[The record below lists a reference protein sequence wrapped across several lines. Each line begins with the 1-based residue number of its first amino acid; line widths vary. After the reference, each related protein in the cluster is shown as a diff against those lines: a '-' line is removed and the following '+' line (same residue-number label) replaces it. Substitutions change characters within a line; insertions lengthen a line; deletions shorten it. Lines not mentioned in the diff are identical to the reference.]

1 MSIKGVTNTELLQLL
16 AKGWGPEQREAITEF
31 ATRWQDCLN
40 STGKVELPEVNTLR
54 FNLHLNGLRLHGAEN
69 VACLAIGSPGEDANV
84 IGAQVKS
91 FWYKTNSTDRMVFLL
106 ALSDEAYEQAKAALP
121 QIRCLRLRPE
131 QILSVF
137 QSCEPLSLLKQLIR
151 DQYSRHQLLPYNITM
166 PVKENMFFGR
176 QRELDKLFYEST
188 TSFAI
193 VGAGRLGKT
202 SLALEFH
209 RRLVKENDSRATRKF
224 HVDFYDCIKQTSDEV
239 ARFLAKEIDPSRRSN
254 EMTIH
259 DLAFFLRFQAHKL
272 DGPVELFL
280 DEVDRVCYLQ
290 VFDILTMSA
299 RRGVCRLVMC
309 GRGSLLKT
317 LMAENSPLNKR
328 VELIRLLPLDEESA
342 SKLIMEPLR
351 DLSFEV
357 ANQEKLLQQVF
368 HWTGRLP
375 HLLQFYGTRLVNL
388 ALAEGSNVITPELVD
403 KVRGAFETVQLFAEQ
418 LEKLSD
424 ATTRL
429 MAEHLLTDGR
439 RHFTIPGVQEIGR
452 QRGINLSN
460 AQTLEICNDL
470 VISNVLMWH
479 EDAYYIANQSLVH
492 YARKMRFLD
501 NQHKNAHLPF

>member
-1 MSIKGVTNTELLQLL
+1 MSIKGLNNTELLQLL
-16 AKGWGPEQREAITEF
+16 AKGWQSDQAEATTEF
-31 ATRWQDCLN
+31 ATRWQACLN
-40 STGKVELPEVNTLR
+40 STGKIDQPEANALR
-54 FNLHLNGLRLHGAEN
+54 FNLHLTELRLHGAEN
-69 VACLAIGSPGEDANV
+69 VACLAISGSGENGKV
-84 IGAQVKS
+84 IGDQVKS

-106 ALSDEAYEQAKAALP
+106 ALSDEAYEHAKAALP
-121 QIRCLRLRPE
+121 QARCLRLRPE
-131 QILSVF
+131 QILGVF
-137 QSCEPLSLLKQLIR
+137 NSCEPLSRLKQLILE
-151 DQYSRHQLLPYNITM
+151 QYSRHQLLPYNITM

-176 QRELDKLFYEST
+176 QRELDKLFYESN

-209 RRLVKENDSRATRKF
+209 RRLLRENDSRATRKF
-224 HVDFYDCIKQTSDEV
+224 HIDFYDCIKQTSDEV
-239 ARFLAKEIDPSRRSN
+239 ARLLAKEIDPSRRSN

-272 DGPVELFL
+272 NGPVELFL

-290 VFDILTMSA
+290 VFEILTMSA
-299 RRGVCRLVMC
+299 RRGFCRLVMC

-317 LMAENSPLNKR
+317 LMTESSPLNKR

-342 SKLIMEPLR
+342 SRLVMEPFQ
-351 DLSFEV
+351 DLGFEV
-357 ANQEKLLQQVF
+357 INPEKLLQQIF

-375 HLLQFYGTRLVNL
+375 HLLQFYGTRLTNL
-388 ALAEGSNVITPELVD
+388 ALAKGENIIAPELVD
-403 KVRGAFETVQLFAEQ
+403 KVRSAFETVQLFAEQ

-460 AQTLEICNDL
+460 AQALEICNDL

-479 EDAYYIANQSLVH
+479 EDAYCVANQSLVH
-492 YARKMRFLD
+492 YARKMRLLD
-501 NQHKNAHLPF
+501 NQPKNAPLPF